1 MSPSSEAETA
11 PLFPTRQT
19 AGQFLG
25 EALSAYRGTHPMVL
39 GIPRGGVPVAAEV
52 ARQLDGE
59 LDVVIARK
67 LGVPAQP
74 ELAMGA
80 LTADGGIYIDDR
92 TIARHRV
99 TAAELAAVIT
109 RELTEAQ
116 AREHRFRAD
125 HPPRQIAGRTVI
137 VVDDGL
143 AMGST
148 MRAALRALRGQQ
160 PARLVAAVPVGSG
173 DTCDDLR
180 NDADEV
186 VCVHSPESFSAVGEF
201 YEDFR
206 AVDDETVRQI
216 LHDFGPRGVSVPRDV
231 PAAQPSAQRD
241 EL

>member
-11 PLFPTRQT
+11 PLFPTRQI

-25 EALSAYRGTHPMVL
+25 EVLSPYRGTRPIVL
-39 GIPRGGVPVAAEV
+39 GIPRGGVPIAAEV
-52 ARQLDGE
+52 ARLLDGE
-59 LDVVIARK
+59 LDVIVACK

-99 TAAELAAVIT
+99 TAAQLAEVIT

-116 AREHRFRAD
+116 AREHRFRTD
-125 HPPRQIAGRTVI
+125 CPPRQIAGRTAI

-148 MRAALRALRGQQ
+148 MRAALRALRRQQ

-173 DTCDDLR
+173 DTCSDLR
-180 NDADEV
+180 HDADDV
-186 VCVHSPESFSAVGEF
+186 VCVHAPESFSAVGEF

-206 AVDDETVRQI
+206 AVDDETVQQI
-216 LHDFGPRGVSVPRDV
+216 LHDFGPLEVPVPPDV
-231 PAAQPSAQRD
+231 PDAESR
-241 EL
+241 